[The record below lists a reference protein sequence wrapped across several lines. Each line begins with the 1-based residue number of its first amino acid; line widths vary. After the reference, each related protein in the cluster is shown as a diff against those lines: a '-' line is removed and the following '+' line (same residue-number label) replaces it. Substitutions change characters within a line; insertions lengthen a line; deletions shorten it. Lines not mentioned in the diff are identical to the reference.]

1 MGEAPDAHIPFRD
14 LMPEEKRGQKTEKQD
29 KSSRW
34 MAAFVMLG
42 KMHYAPE
49 DGAPSTAAMTA
60 LTRSGE
66 SDDLAA

>member
-1 MGEAPDAHIPFRD
+1 
-14 LMPEEKRGQKTEKQD
+14 MPEEKRGQKTEKQD

-34 MAAFVMLG
+34 MAAFVLLG
-42 KMHYAPE
+42 KMHYASE
-49 DGAPSTAAMTA
+49 EGALSTAAMTA

>member
-1 MGEAPDAHIPFRD
+1 MA
-14 LMPEEKRGQKTEKQD
+14 EEKRGQKTEKHD

-42 KMHYAPE
+42 KMHYASE
-49 DGAPSTAAMTA
+49 EGAPSTAAMIA

-66 SDDLAA
+66 SNDLAA

>member
-34 MAAFVMLG
+34 MAAFVLLG
-42 KMHYAPE
+42 KMHYASE
-49 DGAPSTAAMTA
+49 EGALSTAAMTA